1 MTTVSL
7 LRRARLTSTANMC
20 FCDGAGNVG
29 GCEIRKDGVT
39 PYAQGTDAALH
50 TNHFITPELTQ
61 YNTQEGTWEDSTA
74 RLARIKALV
83 GQRWGRIDVP
93 ALKEMLADHEDCPEG
108 ARSPLRRSRLPVP
121 QTLRSV
127 CPAAAAAAVVSSAGC
142 RPCAQD

>member
-1 MTTVSL
+1 MSL

-20 FCDGAGNVG
+20 FCDGKGNVG

-61 YNTQEGTWEDSTA
+61 YNMQEGTWEDSTA

-83 GQRWGRIDVP
+83 GQWWGRIDVP

-108 ARSPLRRSRLPVP
+108 ARSPLRHSRLPVP
-121 QTLRSV
+121 QTAAGPRS
-127 CPAAAAAAVVSSAGC
+127 PGRGC
-142 RPCAQD
+142 L

>member
-1 MTTVSL
+1 MSL

-20 FCDGAGNVG
+20 FCDGKGNVG

-108 ARSPLRRSRLPVP
+108 ALCSTCRAPGSACPCPRRCS
-121 QTLRSV
+121 
-127 CPAAAAAAVVSSAGC
+127 CSAFC
-142 RPCAQD
+142 CCC

>member
-1 MTTVSL
+1 MTAVSL

-20 FCDGAGNVG
+20 FCDGKGNVG

-93 ALKEMLADHEDCPEG
+93 ALKDMLADHEDCPEG
-108 ARSPLRRSRLPVP
+108 ARLLRLLVP
-121 QTLRSV
+121 Q
-127 CPAAAAAAVVSSAGC
+127 PPPAHAPGAAAAPLLFAAAGLLPQC
-142 RPCAQD
+142 